1 VSAVE
6 RALSLSRSED
16 WSLHR
21 KGAADARRHAEKVKQ
36 ALKESLPQVVAEEAI
51 ITANGRTRVKVP
63 IRSLELPRLRY
74 DHGRNKHVGQGA
86 GGAGPGDAAGQPGP
100 GSRAG
105 DGPGVDYIEAEISV
119 DDLAALLFEDL
130 ALPNLAPKRHEAAAA
145 SADAFREIGRR
156 GLMPNLDKRRT
167 VVQNIK
173 RHALAGRPARFGGVS
188 AADLRF
194 RVWTPEARPRTG
206 AVIVAMRDVSGSMGE
221 FEKYISRSFY
231 FWMLKFLRTKY
242 ERVQV
247 VFLTHHTEAKE
258 VDEPTFFKLGE
269 SGGTKVSSAYQ
280 LAVEVIRA
288 RYDPAA
294 WNVYPFH
301 FSDGDNWGDTDN
313 RRCLELVHELLA
325 LSSAVG
331 YGEIRQGP
339 NRSTSTLMA
348 TFAQIA
354 DPRFIPVV
362 INERSEVLHALRTFF
377 SPHAGTAPR
386 PQPDAKLSGA
396 A

>member
-1 VSAVE
+1 VSAVG
-6 RALSLSRSED
+6 RTLSLTRSGD
-16 WSLHR
+16 WALHR
-21 KGAADARRHAEKVKQ
+21 KGAADARRHAEKLKE

-51 ITANGRTRVKVP
+51 ITAQGSRRVKVP

-74 DHGRNKHVGQGA
+74 DFGRNKHIGQGD
-86 GGAGPGDAAGQPGP
+86 GGSQPGDQAGRPG
-100 GSRAG
+100 RAG
-105 DGPGVDYIEAEISV
+105 DGPGVDYVEAEIAV

-130 ALPNLAPKRHEAAAA
+130 ALPNLEQKQTDVAEVRT
-145 SADAFREIGRR
+145 DAFREISRR

-173 RHALAGRPARFGGVS
+173 RNAMAGRQPRFERVS
-188 AADLRF
+188 LEDLRF
-194 RVWTPEARPRTG
+194 RVWTPEVRRRTS

-231 FWMLKFLRTKY
+231 FWMLRFLRTRY
-242 ERVQV
+242 QQVQV
-247 VFLTHHTEAKE
+247 VFITHHTEAKE
-258 VDEPTFFKLGE
+258 VDEETFFKLGE
-269 SGGTKVSSAYQ
+269 SGGTRVSSAYQ
-280 LAVEVIRA
+280 LALDLIRK

-313 RRCLELVHELLA
+313 RRCLELVQDLLA

-331 YGEIRQGP
+331 YGEIRQGHS
-339 NRSTSTLMA
+339 RSTSTLMS
-348 TFAQIA
+348 TLSQVA
-354 DPRFIPVV
+354 DPKLIRVEIREKKDVYP
-362 INERSEVLHALRTFF
+362 ALRRFF
-377 SPHAGTAPR
+377 DPSGTTLPAP
-386 PQPDAKLSGA
+386 A

>member
-1 VSAVE
+1 VE

-21 KGAADARRHAEKVKQ
+21 KGAADARRHAEKIKE

-51 ITANGRTRVKVP
+51 ITQSGAKTVKVP

-100 GSRAG
+100 GNGAG
-105 DGPGVDYIEAEISV
+105 HGPGVDYVEAEIAL

-130 ALPNLAPKRHEAAAA
+130 ALPNLERKQRDAAEV
-145 SADAFREIGRR
+145 SAEAFREISRR

-173 RHALAGRPARFGGVS
+173 RNAIAGRPARFGGVGVE
-188 AADLRF
+188 DLRF
-194 RVWTPEARPRTG
+194 RVWTPEVQRRTG

-247 VFLTHHTEAKE
+247 VFITHHTEAKE
-258 VDEPTFFKLGE
+258 VDEQTFFRLGE

-280 LAVEVIRA
+280 LALEVVRA

-313 RRCLELVHELLA
+313 RRCLELVHQLLA

-354 DPRFIPVV
+354 DPKLIRVEIRDKKDVYPALRRFFDPAGTTLPAPVV
-362 INERSEVLHALRTFF
+362 A
-377 SPHAGTAPR
+377 
-386 PQPDAKLSGA
+386 
-396 A
+396 

>member
-1 VSAVE
+1 ME

-21 KGAADARRHAEKVKQ
+21 KGAADARRHAEKIKE

-51 ITANGRTRVKVP
+51 ITASGQKRVKVP

-74 DHGRNKHVGQGA
+74 DHGRNKHIGQGE
-86 GGAGPGDAAGQPGP
+86 GGSQPGDQPGK
-100 GSRAG
+100 GQRAG
-105 DGPGVDYIEAEISV
+105 DRPGVDYVEAEIAL

-130 ALPNLAPKRHEAAAA
+130 ALPNLEQKQQDVAEV
-145 SADAFREIGRR
+145 STDAFREISRR

-167 VVQNIK
+167 VIQNIK
-173 RHALAGRPARFGGVS
+173 RNAIAGRRPRFGGVGLE
-188 AADLRF
+188 DLRF
-194 RVWTPEARPRTG
+194 RVWTPEVQRRTS

-231 FWMLKFLRTKY
+231 FWMLRFLRTRY

-247 VFLTHHTEAKE
+247 VFITHHTEAKE
-258 VDEPTFFKLGE
+258 VDEETFFKLGE

-280 LAVEVIRA
+280 LAVEVIRQ

-339 NRSTSTLMA
+339 NRSTSTLMSVLS
-348 TFAQIA
+348 QVG
-354 DPRFIPVV
+354 DPKLIRVEIREKKDVYPALRRFFDPAGTTLPAPVV
-362 INERSEVLHALRTFF
+362 A
-377 SPHAGTAPR
+377 
-386 PQPDAKLSGA
+386 
-396 A
+396 